1 MKGLSFKQIAVIV
14 LFGAVGWALC
24 GAIMF
29 IGMAVTNMQTTLIA
43 HAVGAPVIF
52 TMISWLYY
60 TRFGYTKSLTTAA
73 VFLGIVILLDVFP
86 VATVINRSFE
96 MFASV
101 LGTWIPWA
109 LIFLSTYLTGRVVE
123 ARKTRG
129 QVTEPLIWS

>member
-1 MKGLSFKQIAVIV
+1 MRNLNARQIITIA
-14 LFGAVGWALC
+14 LFGIVGWALC

-29 IGMAVTNMQTTLIA
+29 IGMEVTSMQATLIA

-52 TMISWLYY
+52 TTISWIYY
-60 TRFGYTKSLTTAA
+60 KRFGYTRPLTTAL
-73 VFLGIVILLDVFP
+73 VFVGIVIFLDIFP

-109 LIFLSTYLTGRVVE
+109 LIFLSTYLTGLAVE
-123 ARKTRG
+123 RQLPRRG
-129 QVTEPLIWS
+129 EA